1 MAAAVALV
9 AIAFADGG
17 FFPTSWRWSTLL
29 FAALAGI
36 ALLLPERI
44 ALTPPEIATLGAFA
58 ALAAWIALSSVWSTD
73 SSLSVLELE
82 RSLVYVAAVAVLLF
96 LLDRNRVA
104 ALLAGVLV
112 ASVALAVAALALG
125 PPDDPAEG
133 EGISEPIGYANGL
146 GIFCVLG
153 LLLAIGFAVGPWSR
167 GARAAAALAAAPL
180 VAAIALSGSRGAWV
194 ALALALPAL
203 VALRGAPRVGLALF
217 AAAVAA
223 VAVAAAGVDL
233 GDRPYYWR
241 AALEQYEEHPALGS
255 GAGTFP
261 LHWPEHRPQDLSVLD
276 TPDVLDAHSLYLE
289 TLAELGPVGLGLLVA
304 ALGTPL
310 VAALSRRRD
319 PLVALALPPYLAYL
333 AHAGLDWDW
342 ELPAVT
348 LVALA
353 CAAGA
358 LVATRPG
365 RRQVALSGPIRALS
379 LAVVLAG
386 GAFALVRLFVGRDM
400 ET

>member
-1 MAAAVALV
+1 V
-9 AIAFADGG
+9 AIASADGG

-29 FAALAGI
+29 FVALAGI

-44 ALTPPEIATLGAFA
+44 ELTRPEIATLGA
-58 ALAAWIALSSVWSTD
+58 LATLSAWIGLSALWSTD

-82 RSLVYVAAVAVLLF
+82 RSLMYVAAVAALLL
-96 LLDRNRVA
+96 LLDRDRVA

-112 ASVALAVAALALG
+112 ASVAVALAALALG

-153 LLLAIGFAVGPWSR
+153 LLLAVGFALGPWRR
-167 GARAAAALAAAPL
+167 GARAAAALATVPL
-180 VAAIALSGSRGAWV
+180 GVAIVLTGSRGAWV
-194 ALALALPAL
+194 ALALAAPAV
-203 VALRGAPRVGLALF
+203 VALRGAPKVGFALF
-217 AAAVAA
+217 AAVLAA

-241 AALEQYEEHPALGS
+241 AALEQYSEHPALGS
-255 GAGTFP
+255 GAGTFQ

-304 ALGTPL
+304 ALGIPL
-310 VAALSRRRD
+310 IAALSRWHD
-319 PLVALALPPYLAYL
+319 PLVALALPPYVAYL
-333 AHAGLDWDW
+333 VHAGVDWDW

-348 LVALA
+348 IAGLA

-358 LVATRPG
+358 LVAARAG
-365 RRQVALSGPIRALS
+365 RRRVGLSAAVRAGLLALALAAAA
-379 LAVVLAG
+379 LAVV
-386 GAFALVRLFVGRDM
+386 RL
-400 ET
+400 